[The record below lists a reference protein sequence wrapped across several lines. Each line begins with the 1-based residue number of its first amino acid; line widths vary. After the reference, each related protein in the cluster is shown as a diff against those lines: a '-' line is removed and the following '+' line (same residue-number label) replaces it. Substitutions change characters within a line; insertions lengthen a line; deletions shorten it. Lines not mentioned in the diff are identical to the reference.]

1 MTRWPHNAR
10 CAVAIQVLFNDGVDA
25 TALAP
30 DLPQRSKSFSVWQYG
45 ALRGVD
51 RMLQAMTTW
60 QLPST
65 WFVPGSIATRHAAL
79 LQQLTAQHHEVAA
92 HGWEY
97 EWHDQL
103 SADQHH
109 DLLVRGRTVLS
120 DVSNQ
125 TVTGFRLP
133 RGMWPRHFD
142 QTLRAAGYTYSA
154 TLNGD
159 DVPYTHTSGL
169 VEIPVH
175 SELDDRPY
183 FQFNFTPAFPNG
195 HSRLPS
201 YRGVLT
207 NWQWEFD
214 AYYNYGGCYVL
225 QLHPEWT
232 GTPGR
237 IQLVHDILRHIT
249 QRPDVWVATSR
260 DIAAWHAQ
268 HAEALPSEHPIRV
281 YEAYRQER
289 GMN

>member
-1 MTRWPHNAR
+1 MHPWPNNAR

-25 TALAP
+25 IAVAP

-45 ALRGVD
+45 ALRGVE
-51 RMLQAMTTW
+51 RILSTLAHAN
-60 QLPST
+60 LSST
-65 WFVPGSIATRHAAL
+65 WFVPGSIAMRHTAI
-79 LQQLTAQHHEVAA
+79 LQQLTAVGHEIAA

-103 SADQHH
+103 DMHAHH
-109 DLLVRGRTVLS
+109 ALLHRSRLKLCE
-120 DVSNQ
+120 VSRQ
-125 TVTGFRLP
+125 EVTGYRLP

-142 QTLRAAGYTYSA
+142 QMLRAAGYMYSA

-159 DVPYTHTSGL
+159 DVPYTHASGL

-175 SELDDRPY
+175 VELDDRPY
-183 FQFNFTPAFPNG
+183 FQFNFTPAFPSG

-214 AYYNYGGCYVL
+214 AYYRYGGCYVL
-225 QLHPEWT
+225 QLHPEWI
-232 GTPGR
+232 GTAGR
-237 IQLVHDILRHIT
+237 IQLLADILAHIT
-249 QRPDVWVATSR
+249 QHHDVWVATSR

-268 HAEALPSEHPIRV
+268 HAQPLPETHPLTI
-281 YEAYRQER
+281 YDAYRRER
-289 GMN
+289 GLP